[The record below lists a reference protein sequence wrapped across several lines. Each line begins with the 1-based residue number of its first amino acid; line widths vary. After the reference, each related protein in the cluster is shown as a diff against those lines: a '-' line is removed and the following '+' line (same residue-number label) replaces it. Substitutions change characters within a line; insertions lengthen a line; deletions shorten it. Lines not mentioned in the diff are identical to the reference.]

1 MKRRALFSMLFVLLL
16 SLTGES
22 WAQFAQRGAMQG
34 AVADPSG
41 AIIPGASVS
50 LEQLG
55 QNQTRQ
61 TTTDARG
68 HYEFDGL
75 VAGQYRLT
83 VTAQGFDTAKSEGVT
98 VNIGSPST
106 YDFKLQ
112 PGAVTQ
118 TVTVNTESAGL
129 QTDQASVST
138 DISARQME
146 ELPLNGQNFT
156 SIEALVP
163 GISTTPA
170 RNVIPNG
177 TFAVGAQFAFGG
189 IGATA
194 GGAFEGTRDTGD
206 YINGVNVNDN
216 YESSLSFVPS
226 SEAIGTGTASVANFS
241 AASGRDYSSLS
252 IQTKGGANKF
262 HGEGYDFLENTDLNA
277 TNPYS
282 KLVQVIVGTP
292 AVKATLIRNQFGGNV
307 GGPVYIPKVLPSA
320 LRDKLFFFVNY
331 DKLIEHDGSAL
342 VTSSVP
348 SAAERTGNF
357 SELAPGSGN
366 PSPVQLYNPFSTTYS
381 GGLSSRPAIP
391 NNRLDLA
398 TQPNGSPLINPNAVA
413 LINAAV
419 PLPNVTGVPSNQT
432 NWVGY
437 KAESISTS
445 HVDARFDARITSK
458 DSLFVTWSLGNGL
471 NQFTGGLTPNQL
483 YNTPTQDHS
492 YLITTN
498 YAHVFTP
505 RVSNEFTF
513 GFSDGY
519 LLLGSAA
526 TISYDNSAANP
537 FNQYLQNT
545 GVGQEHGVMGFG
557 ITGYASPGNNGVFR
571 DENESLQ
578 FSDNFNW
585 NHGRHSISA
594 GFSYFL
600 KSEIDW
606 GFDQAVGFTGAFSR
620 SGSNLNYVGG
630 DGAADVLMGLPQNMS
645 AQVKV
650 QSQSATVPESIVAF
664 PSYGFYVSDQFRLTP
679 KLSIVAGLRYD
690 LNIPVYTPH
699 PSFAPCCNVYLPD
712 VNGGT
717 EAYPGIAPGVP
728 EHFVAADKKDVSPRF
743 SIIYSPNQKTV
754 VRAGYGIFVVS
765 GDSDIASFI
774 NNLDNG
780 GNGSSIVTTTNA
792 TLGQPVD
799 TPVLTLANVMPP
811 IVYSPVGTFP
821 VSTGI
826 GQGYYGNSALTS
838 LTSMD
843 QQSTKQPYYQRMML
857 DIQRSLSARDTVTI
871 GYSGTQGR
879 KGFNRVDI
887 NLPPYQTNWSS
898 GGGVNDPAFNAAR
911 PNNSG
916 RFSDIY
922 LYRSNLNAHYNAL
935 IAQYGHRFSH
945 GFQITSNYT
954 FSRTVN
960 DYPTHFLYSNLNNRG
975 ESSQS
980 HPHRFVL
987 SWIWSPKYG
996 ETWVPVA
1003 KEALTGW
1010 RLSAI
1015 MTMESGGA
1023 LSVSNGGTSRSC
1035 PASQA
1040 GTPMCP
1046 TGKGSSPKDG
1056 AGTAT
1061 LNVQGSPRL
1070 GHFDK
1075 TPLRQFNTSVFS
1087 IPANGI
1093 RGNSGI
1099 GSVQGPGQNNLD
1111 LSLAKTF
1118 PVYEWAHIE
1127 LRVDAF
1133 NALNHAQWTGVNTAY
1148 PASNAK
1154 LPFGMASA
1162 ARDGRIGQGTFK
1174 VIF

>member
-22 WAQFAQRGAMQG
+22 WAQFEQRGAMQG
-34 AVADPSG
+34 AVTDPSG
-41 AIIPGASVS
+41 AIIRGANVS

-75 VAGQYRLT
+75 VAGQYQLT
-83 VTAQGFDTAKSEGVT
+83 VTAQGFDTAKSQSVT
-98 VNIGSPST
+98 VNIGATST
-106 YDFKLQ
+106 SDFKLQ
-112 PGAVTQ
+112 AGAVTQ
-118 TVTVNTESAGL
+118 TVTVTTEGAGL
-129 QTDQASVST
+129 QTDQAGVST
-138 DISARQME
+138 DITARQME

-163 GISTTPA
+163 GTSTTPQP
-170 RNVIPNG
+170 NVIPGG
-177 TFAVGAQFAFGG
+177 TFAVGAHFAFGG
-189 IGATA
+189 IASTG
-194 GGAFEGTRDTGD
+194 GGAFEGTSDTGD

-216 YESSLSFVPS
+216 YESSLSFEPA
-226 SEAIGTGTASVANFS
+226 SEALGTGTASVANFS
-241 AASGRDYSSLS
+241 AATGRDYTSLS
-252 IQTKGGANKF
+252 MQTKGGSDKF

-282 KLVQVIVGTP
+282 KLVQGIVGTP
-292 AVKATLIRNQFGGNV
+292 AVKASLIRNQFGGNL
-307 GGPVYIPKVLPSA
+307 GGPIYLPKVLPVR
-320 LRDKLFFFVNY
+320 LKDKFFFFVNY
-331 DKLIEHDGSAL
+331 DKLIEHDGSTLDTA
-342 VTSSVP
+342 SVP

-357 SELAPGSGN
+357 SELLGTN
-366 PSPVQLYNPFSTTYS
+366 PSPVQLYNSFYTTYS
-381 GGLSSRPAIP
+381 GGVSSRPAIL

-413 LINAAV
+413 LVNATV
-419 PLPNVTGVPSNQT
+419 PLPNVMGVPSNQT

-437 KAESISTS
+437 TAESITTS
-445 HVDARFDARITSK
+445 HVDTRFDARLTSK
-458 DSLFVTWSLGNGL
+458 DSLFVTWSLANGL
-471 NQFTGGLTPNQL
+471 NSFTGGLTPNQL

-498 YAHVFTP
+498 YAHFFTP

-513 GFSDGY
+513 GFGDGY

-526 TISYDNSAANP
+526 TIAYDNSAANP

-545 GVGQEHGVMGFG
+545 GAGQEHGVLGFG
-557 ITGYASPGNNGVFR
+557 ISGYASPGNNGIFR

-594 GFSYFL
+594 GFSYFR

-606 GFDQAVGFTGAFSR
+606 GFDQAVGFTGEFST
-620 SGSNLNYVGG
+620 SGSDQNYVGG
-630 DGAADVLMGLPQNMS
+630 DGAADVLMGLPQYMS
-645 AQVKV
+645 AQVKLPN
-650 QSQSATVPESIVAF
+650 QPATDPESIVAF
-664 PSYGFYVSDQFRLTP
+664 PSYGFYASDQFRLTP

-699 PSFAPCCNVYLPD
+699 PSTAPCCNVYLPD
-712 VNGGT
+712 GNGGT

-728 EHFVAADKKDVSPRF
+728 EHNIAADKRDISPRL

-754 VRAGYGIFVVS
+754 VRAGYGIFVVNGS
-765 GDSDIASFI
+765 SDIANFI

-780 GNGSSIVTTTNA
+780 GNGSSTVTTTNA
-792 TLGQPVD
+792 TLGLPVD
-799 TPVLTLANVMPP
+799 TPVLTLASVMPP

-821 VSTGI
+821 VSTGT
-826 GQGYYGNSALTS
+826 GQGYYGSSALTS
-838 LTSMD
+838 LTYMD
-843 QQSTKQPYYQRMML
+843 QQSSKQPYYQRMML
-857 DIQRSLSARDTVTI
+857 DIQRSLSANDTVTI

-879 KGFNRVDI
+879 KGFNEVDI
-887 NLPPYQTNWSS
+887 NLPPYQTNWPS
-898 GGGVNDPAFNAAR
+898 GGGSGDPAFNAAR

-922 LYRSNLNAHYNAL
+922 VYRSNLNTHYNAL
-935 IAQYGHRFSH
+935 IAQYSHRFSH

-960 DYPTHFLYSNLNNRG
+960 DYPAYFIYTNLNSRG

-980 HPHRFVL
+980 HPHRFVF
-987 SWIWSPKYG
+987 SPIWSPKYG
-996 ETWVPVA
+996 ENWVPVA
-1003 KEALTGW
+1003 KQALTGW

-1015 MTMESGGA
+1015 MVMESGGA
-1023 LSVSNGGTSRSC
+1023 LSVSDGGASRSC
-1035 PASQA
+1035 PAGQA

-1056 AGTAT
+1056 AGPAT
-1061 LNVQGSPRL
+1061 LNVQGSPKL

-1087 IPANGI
+1087 IPANGV
-1093 RGNSGI
+1093 RGDSGI
-1099 GSVQGPGQNNLD
+1099 GGVQGPGQNNLD
-1111 LSLAKTF
+1111 LSLSKTF
-1118 PVYEWAHIE
+1118 RVYEPVHIE

-1133 NALNHAQWTGVNTAY
+1133 NALNHSQWTGMNTTY
-1148 PASNAK
+1148 PARNAE
-1154 LPFGMASA
+1154 LPFGMVNS
-1162 ARDGRIGQGTFK
+1162 ARDARIGQGTFK
-1174 VIF
+1174 LIF